1 MLGQLVFLASL
12 AAAQQVYVETNGSTP
27 RPQCPSCTGGHP
39 QYTFRPFEYSL
50 TSTYRYATPRP
61 SPTTTTTYAAP
72 SEQLTTKVSSLSYT
86 TWGKWDPSSNSTA
99 TDTIDPYG
107 RAAWTSLW
115 EMANPPNF
123 TEVTKSAL
131 FSTTVEPTP
140 VPSESL
146 VLPPRDYFGPDDCY
160 DWPEDFDWGVA
171 SSASQIEGAT
181 AEEGKSPSLMDI
193 LIQDDRPKDYVTNE
207 HYYNYKQ
214 DINRVAAMGTKS
226 FSFSIAWTRILPFAL
241 PGTPVNQEAI
251 DHYNDVINYII
262 EKGMRPEVTLLHF
275 DTPLQFFGFNVTAAL
290 SAPEIG
296 YTNGGYQNDSFPAAF
311 VNYAKIVMTHYA
323 DRVPVWYTFNEP
335 LLYSDNGRSIDHVIK
350 SHAEVYHFYKEEL
363 KGTGKIALKFNNNFG
378 VPRDPKSEAD
388 VYAADHFNT
397 FQLGPFC
404 NPIYLGI
411 DYPESYKMTIDDY
424 VPLSEEDL
432 KYIGGTADFLG
443 IDPYTATVITPPVED
458 SQESIM
464 ECASNY
470 SSPYRPYCVNQTTT
484 NIFGWNIGYRS
495 ESYVYITPTYLRLY
509 LNYLYNTWK
518 APVALTEFGFPV
530 FGEAD
535 KQDLSDELFDTPRS
549 IYYLSFLSE
558 TLKAIWEDGVE
569 VVGAYAWS
577 FADNWEFGD
586 YDQHFGIQT
595 VNRTTQERAYKK
607 SFFDFVDFFKARG
620 A

>member
-61 SPTTTTTYAAP
+61 SPTATTTYAAP
-72 SEQLTTKVSSLSYT
+72 SEQLTTKISSLSYT

-99 TDTIDPYG
+99 TDTADPYG

-275 DTPLQFFGFNVTAAL
+275 DTPLQFYGFNVTAAL
-290 SAPEIG
+290 AGAEIG
-296 YTNGGYQNDSFPAAF
+296 YNNGGYQNESFPAAF

-323 DRVPVWYTFNEP
+323 DRVPVWYTYNEP
-335 LLYSDNGRSIDHVIK
+335 LLYSDNGKSIDHVIK

-404 NPIYLGI
+404 
-411 DYPESYKMTIDDY
+411 
-424 VPLSEEDL
+424 
-432 KYIGGTADFLG
+432 
-443 IDPYTATVITPPVED
+443 
-458 SQESIM
+458 
-464 ECASNY
+464 
-470 SSPYRPYCVNQTTT
+470 
-484 NIFGWNIGYRS
+484 
-495 ESYVYITPTYLRLY
+495 
-509 LNYLYNTWK
+509 
-518 APVALTEFGFPV
+518 
-530 FGEAD
+530 
-535 KQDLSDELFDTPRS
+535 
-549 IYYLSFLSE
+549 
-558 TLKAIWEDGVE
+558 
-569 VVGAYAWS
+569 
-577 FADNWEFGD
+577 
-586 YDQHFGIQT
+586 
-595 VNRTTQERAYKK
+595 
-607 SFFDFVDFFKARG
+607 
-620 A
+620 